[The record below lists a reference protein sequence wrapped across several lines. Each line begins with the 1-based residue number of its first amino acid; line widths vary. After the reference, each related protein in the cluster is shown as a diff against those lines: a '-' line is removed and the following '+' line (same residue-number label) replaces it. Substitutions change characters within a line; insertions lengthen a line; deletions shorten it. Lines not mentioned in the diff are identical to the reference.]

1 RRPALR
7 DPGSDRAPGVPA
19 RGPHRAGRHRG
30 LRPRPAARAGGG
42 LPLDPQRGARGRPA
56 AAPGRRRG
64 SLARGAHR
72 PGRRGPGRDRRRRHP
87 PAAGLQQE
95 RPGRHGR
102 RAGHRPAPRPARQR
116 HRPWQPRARLDL
128 GEGGPGTRPAARRP
142 GRTPRPASH
151 PRWPAASPGSRTPAR
166 TAARARRG
174 ARRNPRR
181 SRLAPRTGPGARRRG
196 TPGEPVLGR
205 APACLA
211 GRRRCGRPPRRG
223 RIESTGFPGVKMAWN
238 IPGGSGNNGRPPRK
252 RGNATPLDRLLEP
265 LRGVF
270 GGGNGG
276 GAGIARWA
284 GLLLVLWLVFNCFV
298 LITEQQRGVVL
309 RFGEV
314 ARIMQ
319 PGPHLKWPWPVE
331 RVLKVEATRIKTFSD
346 TVPVLTRDENIVT
359 VEVNVQYRV
368 DDPELYLFGTR
379 NADQVL
385 QQATLSAV
393 REQVGRSELDTV
405 LGARSALSASAREKL
420 QDALR
425 EYRTGLI
432 VTELNLPNARPPEE
446 VKPAFDDVNSAQ
458 QDKDRARSE
467 AEAYA
472 SRIVPE
478 AR

>member
-1 RRPALR
+1 
-7 DPGSDRAPGVPA
+7 
-19 RGPHRAGRHRG
+19 
-30 LRPRPAARAGGG
+30 
-42 LPLDPQRGARGRPA
+42 
-56 AAPGRRRG
+56 
-64 SLARGAHR
+64 
-72 PGRRGPGRDRRRRHP
+72 
-87 PAAGLQQE
+87 
-95 RPGRHGR
+95 
-102 RAGHRPAPRPARQR
+102 
-116 HRPWQPRARLDL
+116 
-128 GEGGPGTRPAARRP
+128 
-142 GRTPRPASH
+142 
-151 PRWPAASPGSRTPAR
+151 
-166 TAARARRG
+166 
-174 ARRNPRR
+174 
-181 SRLAPRTGPGARRRG
+181 
-196 TPGEPVLGR
+196 
-205 APACLA
+205 
-211 GRRRCGRPPRRG
+211 
-223 RIESTGFPGVKMAWN
+223 MAWN
-238 IPGGSGNNGRPPRK
+238 IPGGSGGNGRNPRK
-252 RGNATPLDRLLEP
+252 RGNTNPLDKLLDP
-265 LRGVF
+265 LRGLF
-270 GGGNGG
+270 GGGSGGGGGG

-284 GLLLVLWLVFNCFV
+284 GVLVVLWLLFNCFV

-331 RVLKVEATRIKTFSD
+331 RVIKVEATRIKTFSD

-379 NADQVL
+379 DADQVL

-405 LGARSALSASAREKL
+405 LSARSALSVSAREKL
-420 QDALR
+420 QEALKD
-425 EYRTGLI
+425 YRTGLI

-478 AR
+478 ARGQAARVRTVAEGYKAAKIDGATGDATRFTLLLDEYKDAPEVTRKRLWLETVQQVLAGNRTIVGGDGKQLIYVPMPGTGSTGATAPLLTPEIIAPAVDTTPSTPRPIREGRTSRQEPSR